1 MVLRLLLCRR
11 FRARWR
17 MSSDPAVVGARL
29 LAWLRPHCCVGGL
42 LFWSVVCCGGEVE

>member
-1 MVLRLLLCRR
+1 MGWMLRLFRR

-17 MSSDPAVVGARL
+17 MSSDVLGGRGRVAAPPCARVV
-29 LAWLRPHCCVGGL
+29 CC

>member
-1 MVLRLLLCRR
+1 MGWMLRLFRR

-17 MSSDPAVVGARL
+17 MSSDVLGGVV
-29 LAWLRPHCCVGGL
+29 AWLRPPPVRVVCC